1 MIIDMDT
8 FEYSKNSMRLSNIQS
23 DYNAVA
29 WDDEFNYD
37 ADKEIYKFNIHTA
50 GAANPEDFFREDS
63 VVYSSVRRAKGNETY
78 MVYIVNAQKCV
89 NSLQRRSDRNALF
102 TAVTRSKGWVKV
114 LGYGEDM
121 AILQEEFE
129 EIKRQKFKLHFDKYP
144 TKEEQTQIFLNNK
157 DVEAKDIQTIDKTKN
172 LIGKLTEKGN
182 VTKIQLMQELFGMS
196 KEELAK
202 LLEGGE

>member
-1 MIIDMDT
+1 MTLYRTRETSPELLKTNPDEVIQFLGYENYKEMYKSVLDMLKSDLEQEQLLPRDIMIIDMDT

-102 TAVTRSKGWVKV
+102 TAVTVLKV
-114 LGYGEDM
+114 G
-121 AILQEEFE
+121 
-129 EIKRQKFKLHFDKYP
+129 
-144 TKEEQTQIFLNNK
+144 
-157 DVEAKDIQTIDKTKN
+157 
-172 LIGKLTEKGN
+172 
-182 VTKIQLMQELFGMS
+182 
-196 KEELAK
+196 
-202 LLEGGE
+202 

>member
-1 MIIDMDT
+1 M
-8 FEYSKNSMRLSNIQS
+8 QS
-23 DYNAVA
+23 
-29 WDDEFNYD
+29 
-37 ADKEIYKFNIHTA
+37 
-50 GAANPEDFFREDS
+50 
-63 VVYSSVRRAKGNETY
+63 
-78 MVYIVNAQKCV
+78 
-89 NSLQRRSDRNALF
+89 RSDRNALF

>member
-1 MIIDMDT
+1 MTI
-8 FEYSKNSMRLSNIQS
+8 S
-23 DYNAVA
+23 
-29 WDDEFNYD
+29 
-37 ADKEIYKFNIHTA
+37 A

-121 AILQEEFE
+121 TVLQEEFE
-129 EIKRQKFKLHFDKYP
+129 EIKRQDFKLHFDKYP
-144 TKEEQTQIFLNNK
+144 TKEEQKQIFLNNQ
-157 DVEAKDIQTIDKTKN
+157 DVAAKDIQTIDKTKN
-172 LIGKLTEKGN
+172 LIGKLTGNGN